1 VKTPSDLKL
10 YEARAYDYGSH
21 ESRSHE
27 DVITARR
34 WFSRL
39 MVAAMFG
46 CALWDAFHGI
56 F

>member
-1 VKTPSDLKL
+1 METQSDMKL
-10 YEARAYDYGSH
+10 HQARAYDYGSRQ
-21 ESRSHE
+21 SGSYE

-34 WFSRL
+34 WFARL
-39 MVAAMFG
+39 MVAAMFV